1 MHTTLDRVREGQT
14 VTVVRVDTP
23 PALRARLADFGLI
36 TGTRV
41 SCRYRS
47 PRADVTAIAF
57 RGSVFALRTRDLA
70 HIWVEN

>member
-1 MHTTLDRVREGQT
+1 MHTTLNRVREGQT

-23 PALRARLADFGLI
+23 SALRARLADLGLVA
-36 TGTRV
+36 GTSV

-47 PRADVTAIAF
+47 PRADVTAIAL

-70 HIWVEN
+70 GIWVAL